1 MFEAAIFDWDGTLAD
16 TRKAI
21 VVSFQKALKEIN
33 LEVPTEYIERR
44 IGIGASDTF
53 REILQAANR
62 RVDEKIVKQLVERK
76 SKVQIELASETSLF
90 EGSRELLEA
99 LRGKVKVGLASMNNR
114 SVIMHLLQINGIAN
128 CFDTILTVEA
138 VSRSKPDPEIFSKTA
153 SALKSNPEKCVVL
166 EDSIFGVKAAKSADM
181 GCVAVTTGVYSRQ
194 ELATEKPDLIVGTLK
209 DPKITQVYLAVILPC
224 GSALAT
230 T

>member
-76 SKVQIELASETSLF
+76 SKVQIELASET
-90 EGSRELLEA
+90 
-99 LRGKVKVGLASMNNR
+99 
-114 SVIMHLLQINGIAN
+114 
-128 CFDTILTVEA
+128 
-138 VSRSKPDPEIFSKTA
+138 
-153 SALKSNPEKCVVL
+153 CVV
-166 EDSIFGVKAAKSADM
+166 
-181 GCVAVTTGVYSRQ
+181 
-194 ELATEKPDLIVGTLK
+194 
-209 DPKITQVYLAVILPC
+209 
-224 GSALAT
+224 
-230 T
+230 